1 MPRVWPASPQQMVA
15 SQPVNWRHPL
25 AQELR
30 YWWLVVPER
39 AGGTLLY
46 DLAQRANGTLTN
58 MASPPTSTSGWSQDG
73 RQGGRGHLAFDGT
86 NDYVNAGTLDV
97 TTGVITLAGWMYVV
111 AFAGLAPRM
120 IDKSIS
126 SASADHWWMLG
137 TVDSSGNHW
146 ARTRIRAGGS
156 VTTLVASTG
165 PIIPLN
171 TWFHLAVTYDGA
183 TIELYYNGQPII
195 NTAKTGTLDTD
206 ASVSVNLGRNAGG
219 ADSTTQLNG
228 RLDDVRVY
236 ARALRAGE
244 IEALY
249 LNSLVGFPGL
259 LQTASIGRR
268 AFTTGGAG
276 IAIAET
282 LTLEETRTART
293 FLFPSPSDQLTL
305 AEVLTPGLFSFPF
318 IAEPVTVGETV
329 TQQVLVFPTSTE
341 ALTVDDSASLFVPF
355 LAPIST
361 DSVVLNDPVLLTL
374 LLFPLGLDAVTVD
387 ETILRTLLLF
397 PAVSE
402 TVTVGETTLITVGAM
417 LALSVTD
424 ALTVDALSTVRL
436 LLFPV
441 AVDALTVEESTAVT
455 LGNTLALNVT
465 DILTLDDS
473 LAVLLLLLPVIADDL
488 SVAETTLVVVGTTL
502 ALSITDAVTL
512 GEQLTLDTLLFPR
525 PLEALTVE
533 DATTL
538 DVLLFPREVEAL
550 TLGEQLALRVP
561 FVPLAVVDT
570 LTVSEEV
577 TFLGG
582 ALGIVI
588 AESVTVND
596 VLAVMLSLR
605 MSPVDILSVGEST
618 TARLLLLPSVAE
630 TLPVTQS
637 VSLNISMR
645 LFVADVLTL
654 EELTKVSVAGY
665 ALVVAVIDS
674 FTLSEAVSVQ
684 VYVLRS
690 IRGQGDTLS
699 TSKATDDTL
708 N

>member
-1 MPRVWPASPQQMVA
+1 MVA